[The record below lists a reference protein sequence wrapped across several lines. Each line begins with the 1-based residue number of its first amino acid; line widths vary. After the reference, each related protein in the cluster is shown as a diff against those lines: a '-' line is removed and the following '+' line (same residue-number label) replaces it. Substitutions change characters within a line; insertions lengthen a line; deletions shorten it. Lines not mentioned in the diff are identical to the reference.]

1 MIWKMRTFQ
10 GRRKRYRGG
19 EASNNVGSPSHLER
33 EREREGEGGG
43 EGEGERFSN
52 NNVPVHSRP
61 CSTSALLGLFIL
73 LRQTEESFEM

>member
-43 EGEGERFSN
+43 EGERFSN

>member
-33 EREREGEGGG
+33 EREGEGG
-43 EGEGERFSN
+43 GEGERFSN